1 MHISRW
7 VLFGAVGVLVLLALE
22 WTKPDDT
29 PPPLTTRDAFFDA
42 AGAGDIATLRTMLEN
57 GTDVNAKD
65 ETFGQTALIIASR
78 MGRSEVVELLLAKGA
93 DSNVADN
100 YGQTALHWARKK
112 NFREVIKMLQQ
123 AGAVEPAREAW
134 LQYPPSIG

>member
-1 MHISRW
+1 MNISRW
-7 VLFGAVGVLVLLALE
+7 VVLGVAGVLVLLALE
-22 WTKPDDT
+22 WTKPDNT
-29 PPPLTTRDAFFDA
+29 PPPPSTADAFFDA
-42 AGAGDIATLRTMLEN
+42 AGAGDIATIRTMLEN

-65 ETFGQTALIIASR
+65 DTFGHTALIVASR

-112 NFREVIKMLQQ
+112 NFQEVVDLLQK
-123 AGAVEPAREAW
+123 AGAVEPAREAR
-134 LQYPPSIG
+134 LQYSSIG